1 VTHPPPSSRSSR
13 VDGAGAPEPVDGPRP
28 AHGPEPSAAVAGG
41 RFVPSAN
48 DRSQGARADE
58 WTGPA
63 IEVRDLVRRFGA
75 IEAVRGVSFEVAPG
89 ETFGFLGPNGAGKST
104 TISMLCTLMRPT
116 AGKARVAGF
125 DVVDE
130 RAEVRKRIG
139 LVFQDT
145 TLDDY
150 LTAEEN
156 LRFHAE
162 LYGVPRLQTGPRIAD
177 VLHMV
182 GLFERRAGLVRTFS
196 GGMKR
201 RLEIARGLL
210 HSPRVLFLDE
220 PTVGLDPQ
228 TRAHI
233 WEYINELRRSEA
245 ITMFLTTH
253 YMDEAEHCDRIAI
266 IDQGHIVV
274 EDTPEALKAS
284 VGRDRVRI
292 TTGDDRAAIAAL
304 SERFDIEATMSEGTV
319 AFYVAQGE
327 VFVPQLFASLGVPIS
342 SVSIARPTLDDVFMN
357 YTGRTIRDAEASGSE
372 RLAANPWIR
381 ARRR

>member
-1 VTHPPPSSRSSR
+1 MNRASATRL
-13 VDGAGAPEPVDGPRP
+13 VDATDGPI
-28 AHGPEPSAAVAGG
+28 
-41 RFVPSAN
+41 AN
-48 DRSQGARADE
+48 GERASH
-58 WTGPA
+58 A
-63 IEVRDLVRRFGA
+63 IEVHQLVRRFGEV
-75 IEAVRGVSFEVAPG
+75 EAVRGVSFEVETG

-104 TISMLCTLMRPT
+104 TISMLCTLLRPT
-116 AGKARVAGF
+116 SGSARVAGF
-125 DVVDE
+125 DVATQQ
-130 RAEVRKRIG
+130 AEVRKRIG

-150 LTAEEN
+150 LTAAEN

-162 LYGVPRLQTGPRIAD
+162 LYGVPHPQAAERLHD
-177 VLHMV
+177 VLEMV
-182 GLFERRAGLVRTFS
+182 GLWERRDGLVRTFS

-233 WEYINELRRSEA
+233 WGYIEELRQREA

-266 IDQGHIVV
+266 IDEGQIVV
-274 EDTPEALKAS
+274 IDTPEALKAS
-284 VGRDRVRI
+284 VGRDRVQLQ
-292 TTGDDRAAIAAL
+292 TPDPDAAIAAL
-304 SERFDIEATMSEGTV
+304 QDRFGLEATMSEGEVTV
-319 AFYVAQGE
+319 YVAGGE
-327 VFVPQLFASLGVPIS
+327 EFVPRLFSELRVPIS
-342 SVSIARPTLDDVFMN
+342 AVSIARPTLDDVFMN
-357 YTGRTIRDAEASGSE
+357 YTGRTIRDAEASTSE
-372 RLAANPWIR
+372 RMAGSVWMRA

>member
-1 VTHPPPSSRSSR
+1 MPQRLARTARLVAAPAGESSDEH
-13 VDGAGAPEPVDGPRP
+13 DGQGLD
-28 AHGPEPSAAVAGG
+28 SVA
-41 RFVPSAN
+41 
-48 DRSQGARADE
+48 
-58 WTGPA
+58 A
-63 IEVRDLVRRFGA
+63 IEVHELSRRFGEL
-75 IEAVRGVSFEVAPG
+75 EAVRGVSFEVAAG

-104 TISMLCTLMRPT
+104 TISMLCTLLTPT
-116 AGKARVAGF
+116 SGSARVAGF
-125 DVVDE
+125 DVARQ

-162 LYGVPRLQTGPRIAD
+162 LYGVPHGQGAERLRD
-177 VLHMV
+177 VMEMV
-182 GLFERRAGLVRTFS
+182 GLWDRRDGLVRTFS

-233 WEYINELRRSEA
+233 WSYIDELRRRES

-266 IDQGHIVV
+266 IDEGRIVV
-274 EDTPEALKAS
+274 IDTPEALKAS
-284 VGRDRVRI
+284 VGRDRVQLQ
-292 TTGDDRAAIAAL
+292 TADDAAAMAAL
-304 SERFDIEATMSEGTV
+304 RDRFQLEATMSEGAVTV
-319 AFYVAQGE
+319 YVPGGE
-327 VFVPQLFASLGVPIS
+327 QFVPRLFAELSVAIS
-342 SVSIARPTLDDVFMN
+342 AVSIARPTLDDVFIN
-357 YTGRTIRDAEASGSE
+357 YTGRTIRDAEASSAE
-372 RLAANPWIR
+372 RMASSPWMR
-381 ARRR
+381 ASRRR